1 MWKSILLFLNLFL
14 NVGLSA
20 QNKVDGYVIDMEE
33 SLPLVGVNVI
43 LFQEQNSSNLLFG
56 SATDVK
62 GYFYFEQVPKGKYRM
77 ECSMLGYKKQVID
90 LTVDEESICL
100 DTVPLE
106 AASERLEEIVVQAQM
121 VKKKGNKESFWFS
134 LADRNKVSSALGLLE
149 GVPHLILNAMNNK
162 IRTNRGGSVLI
173 LCDGLEISETD
184 LLGLLPEDIL
194 RVEYFSNPPA
204 RYANKGVDAVVNVL
218 TKRAEGGYLMA
229 NLKNSF
235 VTGFGTNIL
244 QGKYSQGNSDF
255 SLRYFLDY
263 RDYKKNRLNQS
274 WEYELDDG
282 LYQVERKGLDGDYEG
297 QYHTVQGMFA
307 HIKPQSLFSAKM
319 RVSVSPNLENSPQLV
334 SGMRANCPIQD
345 ITSEINAEDRFVS
358 PSLDL
363 YYSTKI
369 SDYHEIIM
377 NTVNTYYSSTADR
390 SLTESRLGIRSYE
403 QITHLDNKT
412 YSNIS
417 ELGYNR
423 KTSIGEWNVGVR
435 YYYKKLW
442 DQYKNGANDFVST
455 DYNTQNLYIYT
466 DWNGSW
472 KKLDYTLGIGAEWT
486 WLNTAQRN
494 DFFVMKPSLLLS
506 YALSK
511 RSTLEFSS
519 SIRSNIPDI
528 SLLTNNPAY
537 LDFTFTS
544 VGNPALKPYYTFLNN
559 LQYTYNGSFWL
570 NLFQSG
576 LAHSYIHQ
584 GYSEVFRN
592 RGNYVE
598 KNFLNAYDI
607 HNFTCDIGV
616 RVKPWNWL
624 DIVGYY
630 ALRYQVANGL
640 GHRFDDWNHRLR
652 ITASA
657 TWKEWAAQA
666 LVLFPSRTLE
676 GELFRETGIY
686 YSGSIA
692 WKRKSLSVQL
702 AYVSN
707 GIPTKTWSVLGLPI
721 YYAEDKEWGNF
732 EHLLYLQLTYTFSF
746 GKQPKRDKSQRLNN
760 QDMDSG
766 LYIDNKAKM

>member
-1 MWKSILLFLNLFL
+1 MWKSMLPFLALFLNI
-14 NVGLSA
+14 GLSA
-20 QNKVDGYVIDMEE
+20 QNRVDGYVVDREE
-33 SLPLVGVNVI
+33 NLPLGGVNVL
-43 LFQEQNSSNLLFG
+43 LFQGQDSSNLSWG

-62 GYFYFEQVPKGKYRM
+62 GYFRLERVPEGKYRM
-77 ECSMLGYKKQVID
+77 ECSMLGYAKQTLD
-90 LTVDEESICL
+90 LTVDGGEIRL
-100 DTVPLE
+100 DTIRLE
-106 AASERLEEIVVQAQM
+106 AVSESLEEIVVEAQM

-134 LADRNKVSSALGLLE
+134 PADKNKVSSALGLLE
-149 GVPHLILNAMNNK
+149 GVPHLMLNAMNNQ

-184 LLGLLPEDIL
+184 LLGLPPEEIL

-218 TKRAEGGYLMA
+218 TRRSEGGYLMA
-229 NLKNSF
+229 NLTNSF

-244 QGKYSQGNSDF
+244 QGKYSKGNSDF

-274 WEYELDDG
+274 WEYELEDG
-282 LYQVERKGLDGDYEG
+282 PYRVERKGLDGDYEG

-307 HIKPQSLFSAKM
+307 HTRQKSLFSAKM
-319 RVSVSPNLENSPQLV
+319 RVSVSPNFENSPQLV
-334 SGMRANCPIQD
+334 SGIRAGQPIQD
-345 ITSEINAEDRFVS
+345 VTSEINAEDRFVS

-363 YYSTKI
+363 YYSSKI
-369 SDYHEIIM
+369 SDRHEIIM
-377 NTVNTYYSSTADR
+377 NTVNTYYRSTADR
-390 SLTESRLGIRSYE
+390 SLTESSSGVRSYE
-403 QITHLDNKT
+403 QVTRLDNKT

-417 ELGYNR
+417 ELGYNQ
-423 KTSIGEWNVGVR
+423 KTGVGEWSVGAR

-442 DQYKNGANDFVST
+442 NRYKDGANDFVST
-455 DYNTQNLYIYT
+455 DYDTQNLYVYT

-486 WLNTAQRN
+486 WLNTARRN
-494 DFFVMKPSLLLS
+494 DYLVMKPSLLLS

-511 RSTLEFSS
+511 GSTLELGS
-519 SIRSNIPDI
+519 SIRSSVPDI
-528 SLLTNNPAY
+528 SLLTDNPAY
-537 LDFTFTS
+537 LDPTFIS
-544 VGNPALKPYYTFLNN
+544 VGNPALKPYYTFLNY
-559 LQYTYNGSFWL
+559 LQYTYNSSSWL
-570 NLFQSG
+570 NQLQSG
-576 LAHSYIHQ
+576 LSHSYTHQ

-592 RGNYVE
+592 RGDYVE
-598 KNFLNAYDI
+598 KSFLNAYDI
-607 HNFTCDIGV
+607 HSFTYDIGA
-616 RVKPWNWL
+616 RFKPWKWL

-652 ITASA
+652 VTATA
-657 TWKEWAAQA
+657 TWKEWTAQA
-666 LVLFPSRTLE
+666 LVLLPSRSLG

-686 YSGSIA
+686 YFGSVT
-692 WKRKSLSVQL
+692 WNKKRLSVQL

-707 GIPTKTWSVLGLPI
+707 GVSAKTWSASGLPV
-721 YYAEDKEWGNF
+721 YYAENKEWGNF
-732 EHLLYLQLTYTFSF
+732 EHLLYIRLTYTFSF

-766 LYIDNKAKM
+766 LYMDNKAKM